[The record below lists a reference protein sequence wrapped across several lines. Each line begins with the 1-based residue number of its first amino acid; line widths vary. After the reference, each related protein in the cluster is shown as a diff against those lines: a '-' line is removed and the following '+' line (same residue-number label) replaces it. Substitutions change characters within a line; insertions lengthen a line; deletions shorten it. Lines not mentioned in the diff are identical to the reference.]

1 VLAEHFDKGGAPAR
15 AVPHYL
21 RASQDAIAGSS
32 FARGVALVERG
43 VACGAVGGELG
54 RLRYLQTEAYA
65 MRFEL
70 ARCAAPGT
78 EAVGLLERGSGEW
91 FGAVGALMV
100 SYALRGD
107 REHALPLLADLIAT
121 EPQPGAIMSCMVG
134 YCWTMMTLAF
144 SGKYA
149 NVAELVP
156 RAARLQARLAPD
168 DRTIEA
174 LVALS
179 RWWAACCEH
188 QPWHRLVLAQRG
200 AALCEDAGTSV
211 WGARAYAD
219 LGVSL
224 LGLGAYDD
232 AERALMRGLEI
243 ADRTGSV
250 HATTFLK
257 LHLGATLV
265 DRARLDDAELL
276 LLDVHDACDRAGDVY
291 YAGRAHTYLARLL
304 ARRGALEAAEGQ
316 ARRATERRNARPVR
330 AYANAVLSD
339 ILIAQGRTGDAL
351 GAALEAKRLFDA
363 LGGVS
368 EGDTLIHLVVA
379 QALTAAA
386 HPDAGPARRAA
397 RERLTAR
404 AATIDDPALRASFLA
419 IHDSGRTLALLP

>member
-1 VLAEHFDKGGAPAR
+1 MTGVQTCALPI
-15 AVPHYL
+15 
-21 RASQDAIAGSS
+21 SGSS
-32 FARGVALVERG
+32 LARGIELAERG
-43 VACGAVGGELG
+43 VACGAAGRDLG

-65 MRFEL
+65 ICFEL
-70 ARCAAPGT
+70 ACCAAPGA
-78 EAVGLLERGSGEW
+78 EAMGLLERGSGEW
-91 FGAVGALMV
+91 FGTVGALMV

-107 REHALPLLADLIAT
+107 REHASPLLAELLAT

-149 NVAELVP
+149 DVAELFP

-179 RWWAACCEH
+179 RWWAACCED

-200 AALCEDAGTSV
+200 AALCEEAGTSV
-211 WGARAYAD
+211 WGTRGYAD

-243 ADRTGSV
+243 ADRTGGM

-265 DRARLDDAELL
+265 DRERLDEAEALL
-276 LLDVHDACDRAGDVY
+276 IDVQDTCGRAGDVY

-304 ARRGALEAAEGQ
+304 AKRGALEAAERQ
-316 ARRATERRNARPVR
+316 ARRATERCHVRPIR

-339 ILIAQGRTGDAL
+339 LLVAQGRSADAL
-351 GAALEAKRLFDA
+351 GAALEARRLFDA

-379 QALTAAA
+379 HALTVAA
-386 HPDAGPARRAA
+386 HPDAGQARRAA

-404 AATIDDPALRASFLA
+404 AATIDDPARRASFLA
-419 IHDSGRTLALLP
+419 IDDSVRTLALLP